1 MNGIK
6 AGEKYS
12 EAVRKFCFSV
22 SYHSPAAYD
31 VIRKEFHNNLPHPK
45 TLKTWLALS
54 DLQGKPGVTE
64 ETLSRLRGFVEDMK
78 GDKGERLVCAIIFDE
93 MYLRKQV
100 LWDENK
106 MEYTGFITYGQNV
119 DHVQGRDGDGV
130 KKLPVAGKSMIFML
144 SGINKHFQFPVAY
157 HFVDDLTGEELT
169 PLAIEVIMKVSE
181 CGVKIA
187 NLVFDGDR
195 KNIKMC
201 KILGANLN
209 VSDPNFS
216 PYIESPY
223 DKSRIHLIL
232 DAPHMEKLMR
242 NLLGSHGIL
251 FDKDDRKIEWKY
263 FINLEKLSRESN
275 VLKTHKLTKKHIEFE
290 RNKMNVR
297 LAAETFSTSVA
308 DTFTILREQGH
319 TQFIDS
325 EPTSVFTY
333 NMDKLFDILNSRNMR
348 SNNVYKNALSEKN
361 KAAIF
366 HFLEYCKDYLTNLK
380 MLRNKKKVNVFK
392 TINGTPILGFIM
404 DITNLQSMYTEY
416 VEESVLMKEISSYS
430 FSQDHLEIFHAKL
443 RSRNGHNDNLNVV
456 QFVGAYRR
464 LLCNLDI
471 KAPEAANCMKL
482 DAFDSECTTLS
493 PQSNIYFIS
502 SRRPKLNILD
512 DEVFQYNL
520 IAQKDDILEEYDE
533 LNSLENLDGL
543 VGASIAY
550 AARMI
555 EERIESQDFYCD
567 CCKYVFTENEKLF
580 DPSIYIIASKRPC
593 KSTFHICKIVDRF
606 VRVQKPSFFTA
617 VGADGEEEEINRD
630 FRVIFYL
637 ILKEID
643 FNQVFQQ
650 SDFVDHEEHK
660 FHLVRCIVKE
670 YVRIKTL
677 QISKQFTLSQ
687 HQKLLRSKLTKWIH
701 FCGQ

>member
-1 MNGIK
+1 MINGIK

-12 EAVRKFCFSV
+12 EAVRQFCFSI
-22 SYHSPAAYD
+22 SYHSPAAYKE
-31 VIRKEFHNNLPHPK
+31 IRKQFNNNLPHPK

-64 ETLSRLRGFVEDMK
+64 ESLSRLKGFVEAM
-78 GDKGERLVCAIIFDE
+78 KGERLVCAVIFDE
-93 MYLRKQV
+93 MYIRKQV
-100 LWDENK
+100 LWDENT
-106 MEYTGFITYGQNV
+106 MQYTGFITYGMNV
-119 DHVQGRDGDGV
+119 DHAQGRDGESV
-130 KKLPVAGKSMIFML
+130 EKLPVAGKSMIFML

-157 HFVDDLTGEELT
+157 HFVDDLSAEELA
-169 PLAIEVIMKVSE
+169 PLASEVIIKVSQ

-187 NLVFDGDR
+187 NLVFDGDK

-209 VSDPNFS
+209 LSDPNFS

-223 DKSRIHLIL
+223 DKSRINLIL
-232 DAPHMEKLMR
+232 DAAHMEKLMR
-242 NLLGSHGIL
+242 NLLGNHNIL
-251 FDKDDRKIEWKY
+251 FDKDDNKIEWKY
-263 FINLEKLSRESN
+263 FVKLVELSRESN
-275 VLKTHKLTKKHIEFE
+275 ILKTHKLTRKHIEFD

-325 EPTSVFTY
+325 QPTGGFTY
-333 NMDKLFDILNSRNMR
+333 NMDKLFDILNSRNVR
-348 SNNVYKNALSEKN
+348 SKNAFKNALSEKN
-361 KAAIF
+361 KQEIF
-366 HFLEYCKDYLTNLK
+366 EFLVYCKDYLMNLK
-380 MLRNKKKVNVFK
+380 MLRNRKKVNVYK

-404 DITNLQSMYTEY
+404 DITSLQSMYMEY
-416 VEESVLMKEISSYS
+416 IEETLVMKEIRTYS

-443 RSRNGHNDNLNVV
+443 RARNGHNDNPNVV

-471 KAPEAANCMKL
+471 NAPEAANCMEL
-482 DAFDSECTTLS
+482 DVFDSQVTTFA

-502 SRRPKLNILD
+502 SRRPKLNIID
-512 DEVFQYNL
+512 DEIFQYNL
-520 IAQKDDILEEYDE
+520 LTQKDDILAEVDD
-533 LNSLENLDGL
+533 LNSLQNLDGL

-555 EERIESQDFYCD
+555 EERIESQEFYCD
-567 CCKYVFTENEKLF
+567 CCKYVFAQNEKLH
-580 DPSIYIIASKRPC
+580 DSSIYIIASKRPC
-593 KSTFHICKIVDRF
+593 ESTFYICKIVDRF
-606 VRVQKPSFFTA
+606 VRVQKPSFFMT
-617 VGADGEEEEINRD
+617 VGTDGEEEEINRD

-643 FNQVFQQ
+643 FNHVFQE

-660 FHLVRCIVKE
+660 FHLVRCIVRE
-670 YVRIKTL
+670 YIRIKTL
-677 QISKQFTLSQ
+677 QISKQFSLGQ